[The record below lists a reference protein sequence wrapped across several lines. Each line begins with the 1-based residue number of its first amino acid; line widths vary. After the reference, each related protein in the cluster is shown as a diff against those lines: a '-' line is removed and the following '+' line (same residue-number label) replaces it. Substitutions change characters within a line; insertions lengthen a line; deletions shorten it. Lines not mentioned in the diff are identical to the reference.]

1 MCLRKIFGIGHV
13 CLRSFEKFRFE
24 EWRRQRDGAEWVDP
38 TDDPTKD
45 DPTTDDRLSRV
56 QTFSSQWIKSDE
68 RRNEWS
74 WDASFFVLDK
84 IARKKN
90 LRSRLALSLV
100 FLLQPKRSL
109 AQWCAAHDSNQ
120 KSDVRIQPNLILR
133 MQYLFP
139 SRWIDYK
146 VKTRSIEIVVFQ
158 HYDSRVALN
167 VLKLSINQIDVFWVF
182 L

>member
-1 MCLRKIFGIGHV
+1 MKKTKR
-13 CLRSFEKFRFE
+13 RS
-24 EWRRQRDGAEWVDP
+24 WVSWPDGW
-38 TDDPTKD
+38 
-45 DPTTDDRLSRV
+45 
-56 QTFSSQWIKSDE
+56 SDE
-68 RRNEWS
+68 GWS
-74 WDASFFVLDK
+74 DDGWSLEPGSNLFIAMNQIWWKAKWMIMGCRFFVLDK

-90 LRSRLALSLV
+90 LRSRLALVS

-182 L
+182 CSTSLPLARVLDGFNQHY